1 MCGWVGYVTRPGDPA
16 GAGLDHAAIIKA
28 MADTI
33 VHRGPDDDGYYL
45 SPPDPPDALG
55 APEAGNG
62 TEAGVGAVPGAGAA
76 LGFRRLSIIDLEG
89 GHQPILNEDG
99 TRVLVFN
106 GEIYNYQ
113 PLREQLIAAGHVFTT
128 LSDSEVVLHGYE
140 QWGQDV
146 LTRLRGMFSFA
157 IWDQNTRTLFGAH
170 DIFGIKPLYYYT
182 GNEQFLCGSE
192 IKSFL
197 AHPGFVKEVNEA
209 RLPEYLCF
217 EYVPGPQT
225 MFRDV
230 FKLGPGECFT
240 WQDGQLTVSTW
251 FDFRFRPDRGKTME
265 QWVEVIRETFTASVA
280 AHKIADVEV
289 GCFLSSGVDS
299 SYATSE
305 LAKIQD
311 VRTFSVG
318 YAEEKYSE
326 LRYAQQYSALIG
338 VQNISNTITAADFFG
353 AVGDIQYHMD
363 EPLPNPSAVPLYF
376 LARSAAKHVK
386 VVLSGEGA
394 DELFGGYN
402 SYLEPLSYE
411 PYQKVVPAALRR
423 GLGRLA
429 ERMPAVR
436 GRRFLIRAAQPI
448 EQRFFRHT
456 YNFTAEERDSYLAKP
471 ANAPH
476 PSTFTKKWFDKVA
489 GADDLTKM
497 QYVDFYTWLASDILL
512 KADKMS
518 MASSLELRVP
528 FLDREVLAVALA
540 LPTAYRIRKGTTK
553 AALREAANRSLP
565 DEVANKPK
573 LGFPVPLDD
582 WLREPEHYEQVR
594 AMFASEAAARFFD
607 REAILS
613 LLERHRA
620 GEHLMKKVW
629 TVYCFLLW
637 HEEFFVRR

>member
-1 MCGWVGYVTRPGDPA
+1 MCGWVGYVARA
-16 GAGLDHAAIIKA
+16 GEHFDHAATIAA

-33 VHRGPDDDGYYL
+33 VHRGPDDDGYYVGEPV
-45 SPPDPPDALG
+45 SGDAGEGG
-55 APEAGNG
+55 AGEGG
-62 TEAGVGAVPGAGAA
+62 AGVTGV
-76 LGFRRLSIIDLEG
+76 LGFRRLSIIDLAG

-99 TRVLVFN
+99 SKVLVFN

-113 PLREQLIAAGHVFTT
+113 PLRAELIAAGHVFTT
-128 LSDSEVVLHGYE
+128 QADSEVVLHGYE
-140 QWGQDV
+140 QWGQQV

-157 IWDQNTRTLFGAH
+157 IWDQTTGTLFGAH

-182 GNEQFLCGSE
+182 GNGQFLCGSE

-197 AHPGFVKEVNEA
+197 PHPGFVKAVNTE

-217 EYVPGPQT
+217 EYVPGPET

-230 FKLGPGECFT
+230 FKLGPGQCFT
-240 WQDGQLTVSTW
+240 WQDGQLSVSTW
-251 FDFRFRPDRGKTME
+251 FDFRFVPDRATTME
-265 QWVEVIRETFTASVA
+265 QWVDTIRQTFTASVA

-326 LRYAQQYSALIG
+326 LRYAQQFSELIG
-338 VQNISNTITAADFFG
+338 VENISTTITADDFFS
-353 AVGDIQYHMD
+353 AVGQIQYHLD
-363 EPLPNPSAVPLYF
+363 EPLPNPSAIPLYF
-376 LARSAAKHVK
+376 LARSAARHVK

-411 PYQKVVPAALRR
+411 PYQKAVPAALRR

-429 ERMPAVR
+429 QRLPQVR

-448 EQRFFRHT
+448 EHRFFRHT

-476 PSTFTKKWFDKVA
+476 PSSFTKKWFDQVK
-489 GADDLTKM
+489 GFDDLTKM

-528 FLDREVLAVALA
+528 FLDKEVLAVALA
-540 LPTAYRIRKGTTK
+540 LPPQLRIRKGTTK

-565 DEVANKPK
+565 DAVANKPK

-582 WLREPEHYEQVR
+582 WLRVDRHYEQVR
-594 AMFASEAAARFFD
+594 ALFASDAAGQFFD
-607 REAILS
+607 RPAILS

-629 TVYCFLLW
+629 TIYSFLLW
-637 HEEFFVRR
+637 HEEFFVKR